1 MKNMSKANFK
11 KLLKVTAPTSV
22 VKSYGLPNGDGVE
35 IEIASNIGIIQRGAM
50 VSDIVDLMFIGDEY
64 QSYLYNSMVSYFLI
78 KNLTNIPL
86 DSLIQKTDDGQI
98 LSEKAINS
106 VLQLAQGTAIMEDI
120 KQTVGAD
127 TYNEI
132 IREINDGIEFKKQLA
147 IQKASAFN
155 QVMEA
160 LEGVVD
166 GVLASVKK
174 FENFN
179 PDDLKGLAQKIQSI
193 DDKKIIEFVA
203 DKDEN

>member
-22 VKSYGLPNGDGVE
+22 VKSYGLPNGDSVE